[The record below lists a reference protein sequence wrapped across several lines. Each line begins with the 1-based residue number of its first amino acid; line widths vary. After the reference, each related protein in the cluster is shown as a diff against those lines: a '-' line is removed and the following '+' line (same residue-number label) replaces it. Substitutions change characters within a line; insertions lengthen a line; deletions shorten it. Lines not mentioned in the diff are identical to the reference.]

1 MKNAGSVE
9 NRGFEIDLS
18 TVNLTGPLEW
28 RTSFNLAANQNKILD
43 LGGRGNI
50 LVGKSSYQA
59 IIKAG
64 APLGSWYGYQSD
76 GIWTQDDLTYSRSAG
91 GVAGY
96 TVVPGH
102 EHAQV
107 PGETLR
113 YGLRKY
119 KDINNDGVINDN
131 DRSIIGRSQP
141 KFFGGITNSFS
152 YHGFNLSFFL
162 EYSYGR
168 QLFDMTRSNFVDA
181 AGGYNHFAV
190 DRYYPTVYALVP
202 DGNGNLVEDR
212 NQVLEPGNPNGK
224 YPLFSQ
230 GGLGGWTID
239 QFIEDGSYI
248 RMKDLTLSYSIPP
261 HSHLLDAMKMS
272 QCQVWIRASNLFT
285 ITSYPGNDPA
295 INSDGASNS
304 GGAGLLSGKDWSSYP
319 LYKTYAI
326 GINLNF

>member
-9 NRGFEIDLS
+9 NMGVEIE
-18 TVNLTGPLEW
+18 LTTINPNGPLEW
-28 RTSFNLAANQNKILD
+28 RTSFNFAANKNRILD

-50 LVGKSSYQA
+50 LIGKSSYQA
-59 IIKAG
+59 IIKTG
-64 APLGSWYGYQSD
+64 GSLGSWYGYASD
-76 GIWTQDDLTYSRSAG
+76 GIWTQDDLTYARTSG
-91 GVAGY
+91 GTSTY
-96 TVVPGH
+96 TVVHGH
-102 EHAQV
+102 EHAEV
-107 PGETLR
+107 PGEILR

-119 KDINNDGVINDN
+119 KDINNDGVINDK
-131 DRSIIGRSQP
+131 DRTIIGNSQP

-152 YHGFNLSFFL
+152 YHGFSLSFFL

-168 QLFDMTRSNFVDA
+168 QLFDMTRANFVDA
-181 AGGYNHFAV
+181 TGGYNHFAV
-190 DRYYPTVYALVP
+190 DRYYPAVYALVQ
-202 DGNGNLVEDR
+202 DAGGNWVEDR
-212 NQVLEPGNPNGK
+212 SQVLEPGNPSGK

-239 QFIEDGSYI
+239 QFIEDGSYL
-248 RMKDLTLSYSIPP
+248 RMKDLTISYNIPT
-261 HSHLLDAMKMS
+261 HGHLLSTLKMS
-272 QCQVWIRASNLFT
+272 QCQVWIRGSNLFT

-295 INSDGASNS
+295 VNSDGASNS